1 MMITEFEKLT
11 GIHPSADL
19 YKAIEAAYYDFDGDK
34 VAFCKAY
41 ASNEG
46 GIAEAIRS
54 EANRVQFEFRDHA
67 TRELEGKDA
76 EIARLKALLEKEQE
90 WEPFEWDDNVSQDD
104 YLRLRND
111 GCVRILTDDEA
122 KDLLYDWY
130 GFAKEK
136 ITIHR
141 EIPTF
146 EVNRHHQLRRAGTIE
161 RLPLYSATDWN
172 YIRFDCGRM
181 SYEMHNDEIR
191 PFVH

>member
-41 ASNEG
+41 ACNKD
-46 GIAEAIRS
+46 GIAEAIQN
-54 EANRVQFEFRDHA
+54 EANRIQFELRGRA
-67 TRELEGKDA
+67 ANELEAKDA
-76 EIARLKALLEKEQE
+76 EIARLKMQLEREQE
-90 WEPFEWDDNVSQDD
+90 WKPYEDIDNVQQAD
-104 YLRLRND
+104 YLRLRGD
-111 GCVRILTDDEA
+111 SCTKILTDDEA

-136 ITIHR
+136 VTIHR

-146 EVNRHHQLRRAGTIE
+146 EINRHHQLRRAGTIE

-181 SYEMHNDEIR
+181 SYEMYNDEIR
-191 PFVH
+191 PFIH

>member
-41 ASNEG
+41 ASNKD
-46 GIAEAIRS
+46 GIAEAIQN
-54 EANRVQFEFRDHA
+54 EANRIQFELRGSTA
-67 TRELEGKDA
+67 NELEAKDA
-76 EIARLKALLEKEQE
+76 EIARLKMQLEHEQE
-90 WEPFEWDDNVSQDD
+90 WTPYEDVDNVQQTD
-104 YLRLRND
+104 YLRLRGD
-111 GCVRILTDDEA
+111 SCTKILTDDEA

-136 ITIHR
+136 VTIYR

-146 EVNRHHQLRRAGTIE
+146 EINRHHHLRRAGMIE
-161 RLPLYSATDWN
+161 RLPLYNATDWN

-181 SYEMHNDEIR
+181 SYEMYNDEIR
-191 PFVH
+191 PFIH